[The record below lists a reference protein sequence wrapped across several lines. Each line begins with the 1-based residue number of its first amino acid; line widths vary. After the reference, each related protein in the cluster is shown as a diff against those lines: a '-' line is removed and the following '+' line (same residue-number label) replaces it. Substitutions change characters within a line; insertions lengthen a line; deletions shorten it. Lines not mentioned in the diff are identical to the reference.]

1 MAFVLK
7 KLKNMFRFK
16 GKSFDEKIK
25 EVNSSIPINLKYN
38 EDLVNRIYDQYPY
51 IEKHEISNIVLT
63 TFSIIRECLIRG
75 DIINIYNLFF
85 NMKLFFFHATKDG
98 VIISRLKGEL
108 TTAPKL
114 RKK

>member
-1 MAFVLK
+1 MAFALK
-7 KLKNMFRFK
+7 KLKNIFRFK
-16 GKSFDEKIK
+16 ERSLEDKVK
-25 EVNSSIPINLKYN
+25 EVNSLFPINLKYN
-38 EDLVNRIYDQYPY
+38 EELIDRIYEQYPY

-63 TFSIIRECLIRG
+63 TFSIIRECLIMG

-98 VIISRLKGEL
+98 AIISRLKGEL
-108 TTAPKL
+108 TTPPKL